1 MNSKE
6 FTQSLMHATSLKK
19 DVVEM
24 CTLQLTNILTSHL
37 CDGESVSIQG
47 FGTFEVRKKNERI
60 SVHPKTQERTLI
72 PPKLTM
78 NFKQSSTLKDK
89 LTKKGDEL

>member
-6 FTQSLMHATSLKK
+6 FTQSITQTTSLKK
-19 DVVEM
+19 NVVEM
-24 CTLQLTNILTSHL
+24 CTQQLTNILTTHL
-37 CDGESVSIQG
+37 CEGDTISIQG

-72 PPKLTM
+72 PPKLTL
-78 NFKQSSTLKDK
+78 NFKQSNTLKDK
-89 LTKKGDEL
+89 LTKKED